1 MRTAHILGVLSI
13 VAMLPATSALQA
25 NSLSTVAPGM
35 AGGEYRLVAN
45 LDPAVG
51 GAGWLESQRPLGATH
66 YTASFLFDPSGIQ
79 MTPGGSAVRFLN
91 AIDENV
97 DGSEPYAATISVG
110 FVQLK
115 TDNHWWIHFWNYQ
128 DTGGYASANTSVD
141 LGTVFPVEVKIEFT
155 RGGVGQTTWCAERTD
170 VPASRVCATHLAMAN
185 ADVDGLRIGAFANGN
200 PGGWT
205 GSMSFDE
212 FESSW

>member
-1 MRTAHILGVLSI
+1 
-13 VAMLPATSALQA
+13 
-25 NSLSTVAPGM
+25 M
-35 AGGEYRLVAN
+35 AGSEYKLVAN
-45 LDPAVG
+45 LDPVAG
-51 GAGWLESQRPLGATH
+51 GAAWLESQRPLGATH
-66 YTASFLFDPSGIQ
+66 YTASFLFDPSGIE

-91 AIDENV
+91 VVDENV

-170 VPASRVCATHLAMAN
+170 VPASRVCATHLEMAN

>member
-1 MRTAHILGVLSI
+1 
-13 VAMLPATSALQA
+13 
-25 NSLSTVAPGM
+25 M
-35 AGGEYRLVAN
+35 AGSEYRLVAN
-45 LDPAVG
+45 LDPVVG
-51 GAGWLESQRPLGATH
+51 GAAWLESQRPLGATR

-79 MTPGGSAVRFLN
+79 MPPGGSAVRFLN
-91 AIDENV
+91 VVDENV

-110 FVQLK
+110 FVRLQ
-115 TDNHWWIHFWNYQ
+115 TDGWRISFWNYV
-128 DTGGYASANTSVD
+128 DGGNYVD
-141 LGTVFPVEVKIEFT
+141 ALTVVNLGFTFPVEVKIEFT

-170 VPASRVCATHLAMAN
+170 VLASRVCATHLAMAN